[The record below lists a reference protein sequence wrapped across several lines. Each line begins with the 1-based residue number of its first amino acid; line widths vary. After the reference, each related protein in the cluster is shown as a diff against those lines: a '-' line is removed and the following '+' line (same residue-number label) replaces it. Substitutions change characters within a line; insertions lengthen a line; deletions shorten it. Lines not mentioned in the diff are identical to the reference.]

1 MTNFRTGTL
10 SCMLNKYN
18 DELYTEDG
26 GFELERLQTDEDASR
41 VAGGLSYSGKGSEPN
56 RKSISR
62 PDKSSAGNDD
72 GVGCTCTTSRHHRM

>member
-1 MTNFRTGTL
+1 M
-10 SCMLNKYN
+10 
-18 DELYTEDG
+18 
-26 GFELERLQTDEDASR
+26 ERLQTDEDASR

-72 GVGCTCTTSRHHRM
+72 GLGVRVQRQNTTECNNSDRVGPGESDLF